1 MGVSSLFPFDEFGE
15 LSLPAIGNLVQ
26 EMLGKAV
33 ENFWMNREVFSHSLR
48 HFETI
53 LTSFFPPQSTFDEA
67 ITSSLCLYSTINR
80 FVVDAAE
87 ADQFIWNSNKQRDQ
101 LSAAHCDDFFVFVC
115 DYAWR
120 CVRRA
125 IVLVVGVLNS
135 PSFLPNWS
143 DPARVGGNDV
153 DRHSPVMQG
162 VLFNLAAL
170 LHEKSDLTGGDNVT
184 KFAQSKQ
191 KTSPSAAYCLIY
203 IEELH
208 TRRVQ

>member
-67 ITSSLCLYSTINR
+67 ITSSLCLHPTINR
-80 FVVDAAE
+80 FVVEWRNNPQNTNFGERDDHHTSCRADNTVNSEPNKRVHASAAE

-120 CVRRA
+120 
-125 IVLVVGVLNS
+125 S

-153 DRHSPVMQG
+153 DHHSPVMQG
-162 VLFNLAAL
+162 VLFNFAAL
-170 LHEKSDLTGGDNVT
+170 LHEYVEGGCTG
-184 KFAQSKQ
+184 F
-191 KTSPSAAYCLIY
+191 
-203 IEELH
+203 
-208 TRRVQ
+208 